1 MTLSEI
7 IESLEMIDD
16 SPTKQ
21 RCKVQFSPIFAPDK
35 ITQSIIIEF
44 LPIETSLEIDVPS
57 IDELVLKLISEYQLF
72 PSTIPTEYL
81 LLDIQTFVA
90 SRNEEGVPAS
100 TK

>member
-21 RCKVQFSPIFAPDK
+21 RCKVQFLPIFAPDK

-57 IDELVLKLISEYQLF
+57 IDELVVKLISEYQFF
-72 PSTIPTEYL
+72 PSTIPTE
-81 LLDIQTFVA
+81 
-90 SRNEEGVPAS
+90 
-100 TK
+100 